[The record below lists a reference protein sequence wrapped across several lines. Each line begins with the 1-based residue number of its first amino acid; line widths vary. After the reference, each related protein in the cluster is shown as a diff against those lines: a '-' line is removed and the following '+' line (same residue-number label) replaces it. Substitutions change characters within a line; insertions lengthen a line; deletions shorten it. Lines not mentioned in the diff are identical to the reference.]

1 MQTEPKR
8 NTIPERSE
16 AHGGITGQ
24 SSISHLTQADLRGA
38 HFEGVDLSAI
48 DLSDADLSDADL
60 SDAYMEG
67 ADLSSANLA
76 SAELAFANLSSA
88 NLSTTNLLYTSLIEA
103 NLRGAVGLDE
113 KQLAQAHPLEGATM
127 PNGQKYEDWLK
138 GKGRGEGGENGGPSY
153 YTSSSS
159 IEDVTIREMLTDIGR
174 YQFIGDENVY
184 SITVSDPTS

>member
-1 MQTEPKR
+1 M
-8 NTIPERSE
+8 
-16 AHGGITGQ
+16 
-24 SSISHLTQADLRGA
+24 
-38 HFEGVDLSAI
+38 
-48 DLSDADLSDADL
+48 SDADLSDADL

-127 PNGQKYEDWLK
+127 PT
-138 GKGRGEGGENGGPSY
+138 GRSTRTGS
-153 YTSSSS
+153 
-159 IEDVTIREMLTDIGR
+159 RARAAGR
-174 YQFIGDENVY
+174 AGR
-184 SITVSDPTS
+184 TALLRTTLLAAR